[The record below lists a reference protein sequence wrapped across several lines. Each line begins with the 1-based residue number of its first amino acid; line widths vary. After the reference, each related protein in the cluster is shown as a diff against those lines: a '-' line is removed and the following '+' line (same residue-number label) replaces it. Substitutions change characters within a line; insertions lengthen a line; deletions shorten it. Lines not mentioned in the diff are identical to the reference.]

1 MTTPTPVPTTPPPT
15 VPPLT
20 TPPPL
25 ATTPWLPQCTIAS
38 GGTGYTVLSRPAASS
53 SSPQNVNTGL
63 TGQEFLASTGFDPA
77 TLKPMP
83 LPVVNDTSVTGAS
96 LCPNNVNYIAGP
108 TASRTTCYLVS
119 CFGQGCFTC
128 SGTFVADPTGQERL
142 LFMTATHC
150 VARTET
156 DLMVLTKS
164 FVSCD
169 RDAGIDTA
177 SNGVFEPVAVAMSK
191 IDFAIRYGL
200 RDGSLIQVLALADT
214 RLGFALP
221 VAVGA
226 VTTTGLTQSVPNFSA
241 GFPQIDD
248 SRFEGCN
255 AVNLGNPLAIHFS
268 RVISTRTLTSSGL
281 QIPRL
286 SACGGNSGG
295 TMIDEQACVLFG
307 VLSASSISCVAG
319 TSSNYY
325 SRIVASATENGVP
338 VEGVPFLALAGGLI
352 SGQVVFVN

>member
-15 VPPLT
+15 VPPVT

-38 GGTGYTVLSRPAASS
+38 GGTGYTVLAQPAAAS
-53 SSPQNVNTGL
+53 SSPQNVNTAQ

-96 LCPNNVNYIAGP
+96 LCPSNVNYIAGP

-119 CFGQGCFTC
+119 CFRQGCFTC

-150 VARTET
+150 VARAET

-169 RDAGIDTA
+169 RDAGLNTA
-177 SNGVFEPVAVAMSK
+177 SDGVFQPVAVAMSK
-191 IDFAIRYGL
+191 IDFGIRYGL

-255 AVNLGNPLAIHFS
+255 AVNLGNSLAIHFS

-281 QIPRL
+281 QILRL
-286 SACGGNSGG
+286 SGCGGNSGG

-325 SRIVASATENGVP
+325 SRIVAGANANGVP

>member
-15 VPPLT
+15 VPPVT

-38 GGTGYTVLSRPAASS
+38 GGTGYTVLARPAAASA
-53 SSPQNVNTGL
+53 SPNNVNTGL
-63 TGQEFLASTGFDPA
+63 SSAEFLTSTGFNPS

-83 LPVVNDTSVTGAS
+83 LPVVNDTSVTSAS
-96 LCPNNVNYIAGP
+96 LCAGNVNYIAGP

-119 CFGQGCFTC
+119 CFDSGCFTC
-128 SGTFVADPTGQERL
+128 SGTFVADPTGQDRI

-150 VARTET
+150 LARTET

-164 FVSCD
+164 FVTCD
-169 RDAGIDTA
+169 RDAGLNA
-177 SNGVFEPVAVAMSK
+177 PSNGFFQPVAAAMSR
-191 IDFAIRYGL
+191 INFDVRYGL
-200 RDGSLIQVLALADT
+200 KDGALIQLLALADT
-214 RLGFALP
+214 RLSFALP

-226 VTTTGLTQSVPNFSA
+226 VTTTGLTQTVPNFSA

-255 AVNLGNPLAIHFS
+255 AANLGNPLAIHFS

-281 QIPRL
+281 QIPLL

-295 TMIDEQACVLFG
+295 TMVDEQACVLFG
-307 VLSASSISCVAG
+307 VLSASSVSCVAG

-325 SRIVASATENGVP
+325 SRIVSTVGE
-338 VEGVPFLALAGGLI
+338 EGVPFLTLAGGLI
-352 SGQVVFVN
+352 SGKVIFLNN